1 VYSDISLSAPGM
13 VLRPWRVGDE
23 DALVKF
29 AGDRAIWLNMRDLF
43 PHPYTRAHAD
53 GWVAL
58 NRARTGPVRHF
69 AIEVGGVA
77 VGSCG
82 FDPLDDERRITA
94 EIGYWL
100 AKPHWGK
107 GLATVALARVT
118 RYAFDTLPLERLQ
131 AHVYDWNPASARV
144 LEKCGYT
151 LEGRLR
157 RAVIKDGRVGDAL
170 VYARLRQGV

>member
-1 VYSDISLSAPGM
+1 MDSGTTLTAPGLL
-13 VLRPWRVGDE
+13 LRPWRSGDE
-23 DALVKF
+23 EALVKF
-29 AGDRAIWLNMRDLF
+29 AGERAIWMNMRDLF

-53 GWVAL
+53 GWIAL

-69 AIEVGGVA
+69 AIEVDGLA
-77 VGSCG
+77 IGSCG
-82 FDPLDDERRITA
+82 FDALDDERRITA

-100 AKPHWGK
+100 ARPYWGK
-107 GLATVALARVT
+107 GLATAALGRVT
-118 RYAFDTLPLERLQ
+118 QYAFERFPLERLQ

-157 RAVIKDGRVGDAL
+157 RTVIKDDRVGDAL
-170 VYARLRQGV
+170 VYARLR